1 MLGPPRMTWSGSVTS
16 GCCWGPLPLLWSL
29 LLSCCCAEGAE
40 WAASTRLLRGQWRM
54 ELSL

>member
-1 MLGPPRMTWSGSVTS
+1 MTWSGSVTS
-16 GCCWGPLPLLWSL
+16 GCCWGPLPPLLWSL